1 MAVLRKLWALWKA
14 FAHRLSLV
22 QTAILLS
29 VIYHAGVGPLGL
41 LGRLS
46 RRDLLGLKPT
56 PGASYW
62 ETLPD
67 TTRTLERA
75 RKQF

>member
-1 MAVLRKLWALWKA
+1 MGVLRKLWALWKA
-14 FAHRLSLV
+14 FAHRLGLV

-29 VIYHAGVGPLGL
+29 LIYHAGVGPLGL
-41 LGRLS
+41 FGRLFG
-46 RRDLLGLKPT
+46 RDLLGLKAA

-62 ETLPD
+62 GPPPD

-75 RKQF
+75 RKPF